1 MYSKVNTLLNH
12 RRKWNFRSG
21 YFVIPAAILTAT
33 QGRWFGAR
41 RVFGIDTGSA
51 IVCGALRPKGFLS
64 IKAQNNGAGCCS
76 SLRCYL
82 GIANQPPIWLWHINI
97 HLTGGLPM
105 GSANDIDTAKADFK
119 AAGEELKAK
128 TSPEDLAAGHECSGR
143 RVRWLPPR
151 VADHRNLASA
161 LRRFAP
167 KTELRTR
174 PTFVQIILP
183 ACRPAACR
191 TGDA

>member
-1 MYSKVNTLLNH
+1 LYSKVNTLLNH
-12 RRKWNFRSG
+12 RRNFRSG

-82 GIANQPPIWLWHINI
+82 GIANQPRIWLWHINI

-119 AAGEELKAK
+119 AAWEELKAK
-128 TSPEDLAAGHECSGR
+128 TSPED
-143 RVRWLPPR
+143 
-151 VADHRNLASA
+151 
-161 LRRFAP
+161 
-167 KTELRTR
+167 
-174 PTFVQIILP
+174 
-183 ACRPAACR
+183 PAAAYKAMNS
-191 TGDA
+191 G